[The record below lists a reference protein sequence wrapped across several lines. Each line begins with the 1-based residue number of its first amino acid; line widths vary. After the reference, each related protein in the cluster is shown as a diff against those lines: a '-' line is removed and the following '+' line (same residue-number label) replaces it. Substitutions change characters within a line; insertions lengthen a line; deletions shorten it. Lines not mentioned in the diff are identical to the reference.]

1 MEDDIRKTTSMEEK
15 PRQPQWKTTSM
26 EDKLHGIRPQWK
38 TNLIENKW
46 RITSMEDNIN
56 GIQPRLKM
64 TSMEDKE
71 YDNISL
77 PSKPIFSE
85 LGPAQPHLLYIINAN
100 CTNLRNVCEL

>member
-1 MEDDIRKTTSMEEK
+1 MTLMEDDLVG
-15 PRQPQWKTTSM
+15 RQPQWKTTSM
-26 EDKLHGIRPQWK
+26 EDELHGIRPQWK

>member
-1 MEDDIRKTTSMEEK
+1 
-15 PRQPQWKTTSM
+15 
-26 EDKLHGIRPQWK
+26 
-38 TNLIENKW
+38 
-46 RITSMEDNIN
+46 MEDNIN

-85 LGPAQPHLLYIINAN
+85 LGPAQPQLVGYFVALDSFLGYIF
-100 CTNLRNVCEL
+100 